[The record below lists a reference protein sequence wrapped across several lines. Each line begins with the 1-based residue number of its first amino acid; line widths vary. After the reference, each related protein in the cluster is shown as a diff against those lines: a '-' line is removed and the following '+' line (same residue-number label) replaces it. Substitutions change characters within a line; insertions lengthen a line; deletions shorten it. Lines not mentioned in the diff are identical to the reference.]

1 MDDHFK
7 LVEIQALWCDEL
19 VYFHVEMREKLILLS

>member
-1 MDDHFK
+1 MNDGFK
-7 LVEIQALWCDEL
+7 LVEVQALWRDEL